1 MFSLQK
7 ELKPKIAFISF
18 RNFGEDALS
27 GKVIRVDSW
36 EEFKRLVKKHDAREL
51 AYRIEMGVPA
61 RHLTGLRLILPIT
74 GTQYVFIDTA
84 RGDRLKKTGIRL
96 RVDELGNMYISDE
109 DVVNFVKSELG
120 RDIRLYS
127 YFTM

>member
-1 MFSLQK
+1 M
-7 ELKPKIAFISF
+7 
-18 RNFGEDALS
+18 S
-27 GKVIRVDSW
+27 GKIVRVYSW
-36 EEFKRLVKKHDAREL
+36 EEFKRLIRKYDAKEL

-61 RHLTGLRLILPIT
+61 RHLTGLRLILPVT

-84 RGDRLKKTGIRL
+84 SGDKLKKTGIKL
-96 RVDELGNMYISDE
+96 RVDKLGNMYISDE
-109 DVVNFVKSELG
+109 DIINFVRSEIG